1 MKSVILFCFLGRNI
15 IVLEI
20 HLFNEPTQIALRHI
34 EENYV
39 EYIVCECILN
49 QISVLPTSF

>member
-20 HLFNEPTQIALRHI
+20 YIFDEPTQIALRHT

-39 EYIVCECILN
+39 EHIVCECILN
-49 QISVLPTSF
+49 QILILPISF